1 MNTINTDL
9 YRMISANK
17 SIVYK
22 SKKNSNDSDV
32 FSSITKKNTKLT
44 INNSL
49 TIRDLLKDEDTSQNV
64 IEKHMLKMNSSM
76 FKMYN
81 LNNSFNNFSIMDVVI
96 KKYNSHLEIEN
107 QDSKINTKE
116 ALSSKEL
123 IEDREVIENKEN
135 IFTEIRKEQPIVKD
149 ANLISKSTNVLTD
162 QENID
167 LVDQK
172 SDVELLN
179 DTKEFKVSLV
189 TNLLTDINNNKKYKL
204 PDIYIT
210 NKKNHSK
217 FDLSI

>member
-22 SKKNSNDSDV
+22 SKKYSNDSDV
-32 FSSITKKNTKLT
+32 FSSISKKNTKLT

-116 ALSSKEL
+116 TLSSKEL

-179 DTKEFKVSLV
+179 DTKKFKVSLV